1 MRIVVIAVGRVKE
14 AAMRGCIDEYVGR
27 VRRYTPI
34 DEIEIDPNLATAKVA
49 AGIAKAS
56 AGARLVALD
65 VTGREMES
73 PAFAQA
79 LERNASTGKGIVA
92 FAIGA
97 ADGLPAETLA
107 SAHERWSLSK
117 LTFPHRLAR
126 LVLVEQLYRAM
137 SILRNDPYAH

>member
-1 MRIVVIAVGRVKE
+1 VRIVVIAVGRVKE
-14 AAMRGCIDEYVGR
+14 ASMRACIDEYVGR

-34 DEIEIDPNLATAKVA
+34 DEVEIDPALATPKVA
-49 AGIAKAS
+49 AAIAKAATS
-56 AGARLVALD
+56 ARLVALD
-65 VTGREMES
+65 VGGKEMES
-73 PAFAQA
+73 PAFAHA
-79 LERNASTGKGIVA
+79 LERGASTGKGIVA

-97 ADGLPAETLA
+97 ADGLPPETIA
-107 SAHERWSLSK
+107 SAHERWSLSR

>member
-14 AAMRGCIDEYVGR
+14 APMRACIDEYVGR
-27 VRRYTPI
+27 VRRYVPI
-34 DEIEIDPNLATAKVA
+34 DEVEIDPALAPAKVA
-49 AGIAKAS
+49 AAIAKTS

-65 VTGREMES
+65 VTGREMAS
-73 PAFAQA
+73 PAFARA
-79 LERNASTGKGIVA
+79 LERGGSTGKGIVA

-97 ADGLPAETLA
+97 ADGLPTETLA
-107 SAHERWSLSK
+107 ASHERWSLSQ

>member
-1 MRIVVIAVGRVKE
+1 VRIVVIAVGRVKE
-14 AAMRGCIDEYVGR
+14 TAMRACIDDYVGR

-34 DEIEIDPNLATAKVA
+34 DEVEIDPNLTPAKVA
-49 AGIAKAS
+49 LAIAKAS
-56 AGARLVALD
+56 VGARLVALD
-65 VTGREMES
+65 VTGKEMGS
-73 PAFAQA
+73 PSFAQA
-79 LERNASTGKGIVA
+79 IERGASTGKGIVA
-92 FAIGA
+92 LAIGA
-97 ADGLPAETLA
+97 ADGLPPETLA